1 MLNILIHASGTACF
15 GYALYY
21 DLVHVHLPPHMAA
34 SATFA
39 AMKAFPGKWKY
50 LTIWDIVSFN
60 CQINHFKT
68 FPKKI

>member
-1 MLNILIHASGTACF
+1 MLSVVIHASGVACF

-21 DLVHVHLPPHMAA
+21 DLFHIHMPPHMAA

-50 LTIWDIVSFN
+50 LTVWDIVSTCLDF
-60 CQINHFKT
+60 
-68 FPKKI
+68 